1 MPLTI
6 DDQIISLVD
15 VSSSY
20 MDVRSGSLVNTV
32 SQSMFLIGGISGSN
46 PNFIQLDNQGSLI
59 ITGSAT
65 VNQGRSGSLGSPWPI
80 LLTSGGI
87 QTGISGSPITVTGSI
102 AVTNT
107 PLTVQFGS
115 SGGGIGLSKLI
126 NLSFNASDG
135 AIVANKFKRVVTY
148 TTPTGFYGYLISFS
162 SWQNE
167 VANSR
172 FVAETNLAQL
182 NINTNTFTAG
192 ESYVN
197 PQWSANVEAD
207 VTTALAA
214 GSGNVKITVT
224 YTNETGVGSRTGTIS
239 IPKGSAVGSRW
250 VMVLQAGDI
259 GVRSIQNLSASPTQ
273 VGVIRVLGFILL
285 AQHQDENVAGSIMT
299 DYAPGAISFPSGTVV
314 GIEYSGGTVSKQ
326 RIFNSILQIL
336 T

>member
-1 MPLTI
+1 
-6 DDQIISLVD
+6 
-15 VSSSY
+15 
-20 MDVRSGSLVNTV
+20 
-32 SQSMFLIGGISGSN
+32 
-46 PNFIQLDNQGSLI
+46 
-59 ITGSAT
+59 
-65 VNQGRSGSLGSPWPI
+65 
-80 LLTSGGI
+80 
-87 QTGISGSPITVTGSI
+87 
-102 AVTNT
+102 
-107 PLTVQFGS
+107 
-115 SGGGIGLSKLI
+115 
-126 NLSFNASDG
+126 
-135 AIVANKFKRVVTY
+135 
-148 TTPTGFYGYLISFS
+148 
-162 SWQNE
+162 
-167 VANSR
+167 
-172 FVAETNLAQL
+172 
-182 NINTNTFTAG
+182 
-192 ESYVN
+192 
-197 PQWSANVEAD
+197 VEAD